1 MPARPAGPG
10 AAAYA
15 RFVRLLP
22 HMYHHT
28 QSGTVT
34 RIAAAAAL
42 AAAVYTLARIGPHP
56 ILWLV
61 VVVAVLG
68 VFSLSSMTI
77 EVDQDRLVFWF
88 GPGWIRRSFHLA
100 EIRTWAA
107 VRNPWWYGWGIHLTP
122 HGWLYNVGGSGAVQL
137 ELQDGRRLRVGT
149 DEPERLCEAIKGM
162 KGAA

>member
-1 MPARPAGPG
+1 
-10 AAAYA
+10 
-15 RFVRLLP
+15 
-22 HMYHHT
+22 MYHHT
-28 QSGTVT
+28 QSGTAT
-34 RIAAAAAL
+34 RIAAAAGL
-42 AAAVYTLARIGPHP
+42 AAAVSTLARIGPHA

-61 VVVAVLG
+61 VVVAGLG
-68 VFSLSSMTI
+68 LFSFSSMTI
-77 EVDQDRLVFWF
+77 EVDQDRLIFWF

-107 VRNPWWYGWGIHLTP
+107 VRNPWWY
-122 HGWLYNVGGSGAVQL
+122 GWLYNVGGSGAVQL

>member
-1 MPARPAGPG
+1 
-10 AAAYA
+10 
-15 RFVRLLP
+15 
-22 HMYHHT
+22 MYHHT

-77 EVDQDRLVFWF
+77 EVDQDRLIFWLWA
-88 GPGWIRRSFHLA
+88 GVDPSLLPPSRDPKLGRGEESLVVRLGYPSDPARLALQRWGEWRRSTRAARWPAASGGHG
-100 EIRTWAA
+100 RTRAP
-107 VRNPWWYGWGIHLTP
+107 VRSH
-122 HGWLYNVGGSGAVQL
+122 
-137 ELQDGRRLRVGT
+137 
-149 DEPERLCEAIKGM
+149 
-162 KGAA
+162 